1 MKKILT
7 LILFLGV
14 LVSPLRAQTEDARR
28 SHSPLV
34 ITGVTIVNVAA
45 ADPTDALRPAQT
57 VVIKGN
63 RIAALGKA
71 NQIKIPEGARVI
83 DATGKFLIPGLWD
96 MHVHVSGERAAE
108 LSFPLF
114 IVNGVTGVRDMGG
127 ASADLGRLVQ
137 LRKEIARESLLGP
150 RIIAAGPYLDGPRP
164 GKSGHLRLSTPD
176 EARQAV
182 DSVKNQG
189 WDFVK
194 VHDWLSPTVYKAIAV
209 EAKRLG
215 LPMAGHVPIS
225 VSATEVSAAGQKSIE
240 HLGNVLG
247 GGLLVDCSTDE
258 AALRAK
264 LREGVMKLDEQSL
277 INTLRAPTVNRL
289 IATYSDQKAERL
301 AALLA
306 RNGTCQVPTIYGT
319 LWSNAFEL
327 DDSLHVNNAIV
338 NDPRMKY
345 LPAFARA
352 SSDSNK
358 DPNPEHFT
366 TEDVAAW
373 KRQYRKQLELIAI
386 LRRGGVQFM
395 TGSDAEPSEGT
406 IPGFSLQDEL
416 SFFVDAGFTPMEALQ
431 AATRNPAKYLGLL
444 DSLGTVER
452 GKIAD
457 LVLLDANPLDN
468 IRNTQKISGVIV
480 NGRLLTRKVL
490 DGLLAKVEV
499 AAKSK

>member
-7 LILFLGV
+7 LILFTAV
-14 LVSPLRAQTEDARR
+14 LALLRAQTGDARR
-28 SHSPLV
+28 SQVSLV
-34 ITGVTIVNVAA
+34 ITGVTVVNVAA
-45 ADPTDALRPAQT
+45 ADPTDALRAAQT
-57 VVIKGN
+57 IVIVGN
-63 RIAALGKA
+63 RIAALGKS
-71 NQIKIPEGARVI
+71 NQIKVPEGARVI

-96 MHVHVSGERAAE
+96 MHVHVSGEGAAE

-127 ASADLGRLVQ
+127 ASADLGRLAQ
-137 LRKEIARESLLGP
+137 LRKEIARESRLGP
-150 RIIAAGPYLDGPRP
+150 CIVAAGPYLDGPRP
-164 GKSGHLRLSTPD
+164 GKTGHLSLFTTD

-182 DSVKNQG
+182 DSVKKQG

-194 VHDWLSPTVYKAIAV
+194 VHDWLSPTVYKAIAA

-215 LPMAGHVPIS
+215 LPIAGHVPIS
-225 VSATEVSAAGQKSIE
+225 LSATEVSAAGQKSIE

-264 LREGVMKLDEQSL
+264 MREGVMKQDEQCL
-277 INTLRAPTVNRL
+277 INTLRAPSVTRL
-289 IATYSDQKAERL
+289 LATYSAQKAERL
-301 AALLA
+301 AALLT
-306 RNGTCQVPTIYGT
+306 RNGTWQVPTIYGT

-327 DDSLHVNNAIV
+327 DDSLHVNSAIV
-338 NDPRMKY
+338 SDPRMKY
-345 LPAFARA
+345 LPASARP

-366 TEDVAAW
+366 AEDVAAW
-373 KRQYRKQLELIAI
+373 KKQYRKQLELIRI

-395 TGSDAEPSEGT
+395 TGSDAEPMEGT

-444 DSLGTVER
+444 DSLGSVER

-457 LVLLDANPLDN
+457 LVLLDANPLDD
-468 IRNTQKISGVIV
+468 IRNTQKISAVIV
-480 NGRLLTRKVL
+480 NGRLLDRKVL
-490 DGLLAKVEV
+490 DGLLAQVEET
-499 AAKSK
+499 AKSK